1 MGAILISKPI
11 DRGKL
16 RILVSGYHMVKA
28 LVASP
33 KRWKKIY
40 CLSRRAPPDYFFE
53 QLGDGASRVEHICA
67 DFLGVPKELGEQLK
81 KIESVDHIFFF
92 SYTQPKQN
100 AEVLSMWYDLP

>member
-1 MGAILISKPI
+1 VLTAVGAFPTSTLLE
-11 DRGKL
+11 RGKL

-67 DFLGVPKELGEQLK
+67 DFLGDPKDLGEQLK
-81 KIESVDHIFFF
+81 SIDH
-92 SYTQPKQN
+92 
-100 AEVLSMWYDLP
+100 V